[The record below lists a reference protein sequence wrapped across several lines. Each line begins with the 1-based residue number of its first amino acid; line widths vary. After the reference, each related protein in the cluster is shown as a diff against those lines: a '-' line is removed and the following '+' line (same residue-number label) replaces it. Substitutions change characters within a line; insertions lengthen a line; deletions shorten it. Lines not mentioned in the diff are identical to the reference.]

1 MTPTVDLALAKT
13 YLDCL
18 AHDGGGW
25 TFQTFDDSE
34 EKRPSLAKVVN
45 VARGETVSRLLADLN
60 DRGAGIFV
68 TVNRTDGHGRTAE
81 NVVALRAV
89 FVDADDVPM
98 PDPTA
103 WHQTP
108 DMLVIRSQTRWH
120 AYWRVAAD
128 TPLAVFTAAQ
138 KRLAAHYGTDP
149 KVFDLPRVMRV
160 PGFLHRKGEPTALE
174 LQLAGSDVVRSLDE
188 VMCGIPELPSEP
200 ERKTVIPSS
209 SANGDERLFAA
220 WAAKKAADV
229 VEGDRNNKLFDMACE
244 GVGRGISETVI
255 FGTCLQY
262 ASGLSEAEVR
272 GLVRSALSKPRT
284 GNPPQR
290 TAPKATAQWKP
301 QAEPAPQGELDKLLD
316 DAMSG
321 RRYAV
326 ALPWQA
332 IGAATRAL
340 LPGTVTILAGPP
352 GSTKSFAIVQC
363 LRFWTE
369 TKVSAA
375 LMALEYG
382 VGPHARRVLAQ
393 IVGDGN
399 VDDDEWCLRNPTKV
413 REYRRQASPL
423 VDEIEGRI
431 DAMPRGVSKTPEHFL
446 AWMEAKAATHR
457 VLCFDPITMM
467 EKMRDS
473 WLSDQKF
480 LDRAKDII
488 EVHGCSLILV
498 SHPRKMQQHQTVGM
512 DDLAGGAVYS
522 RFSQTILYLHWH
534 KLKEVKVSCSM
545 GVTTAMANR
554 TISVF
559 KANNGRGVEGS
570 KFAMHFNGKTLTLSE
585 LGKIAD

>member
-1 MTPTVDLALAKT
+1 MDLALAKT

-34 EKRPSLAKVVN
+34 EKRLALAKVVN

-68 TVNRTDGHGRTAE
+68 TVNRTDGKGRTAE
-81 NVVALRAV
+81 NVVALRAL

-98 PDPTA
+98 PKE
-103 WHQTP
+103 WHETP
-108 DMLVIRSQTRWH
+108 DMLVTRSQTRWH
-120 AYWRVAAD
+120 AYWRVRAD
-128 TPLAVFTAAQ
+128 TPLVEFTTAQ

-160 PGFLHRKGEPTALE
+160 PGFLHRKGDPTALE
-174 LQLAGSDVVRSLDE
+174 LQCTGSDVVRTTAE
-188 VMCGIPELPSEP
+188 VLQGVAELPAEP
-200 ERKTVIPSS
+200 ERKAPVPAS

-229 VEGDRNNKLFDMACE
+229 VEGDRNNKLFEMACE
-244 GVGRGISETVI
+244 GAGRGLSESVV
-255 FGTCLQY
+255 FGVCLQY
-262 ASGLSEAEVR
+262 ANGLKEPEVR
-272 GLVRSALSKPRT
+272 GVVRSAYSKDRK

-290 TAPKATAQWKP
+290 SVQATAKWKPKAA
-301 QAEPAPQGELDKLLD
+301 PAPQGELDRLLD

-321 RRYAV
+321 RRYVV
-326 ALPWQA
+326 ALPWPQ

-363 LRFWTE
+363 LRFWTDA
-369 TKVSAA
+369 KVSAG

-393 IVGDGN
+393 IVGDGS
-399 VDDDEWCLRNPTKV
+399 VDDDEWCLRNPDKV
-413 REYRRQASPL
+413 REYRKRASPL
-423 VDEIEGRI
+423 IDEVESRI
-431 DAMPRGVSKTPEHFL
+431 SALPRGVPKTPEHFL

-467 EKMRDS
+467 EKQRES

-488 EVHGCSLILV
+488 EAHGCSLILV
-498 SHPRKMQQHQTVGM
+498 SHPRKMQQNQTPQM
-512 DDLAGGAVYS
+512 DDLAGGVVYS

-534 KLKEVKVSCSM
+534 KPKEVKVSCSM

-554 TISVF
+554 TISIF
-559 KANNGRGVEGS
+559 KANNGRGIEGA
-570 KFAMHFNGKTLTLSE
+570 KFAMHFDGKSLTLSE
-585 LGKIAD
+585 RGKIAD